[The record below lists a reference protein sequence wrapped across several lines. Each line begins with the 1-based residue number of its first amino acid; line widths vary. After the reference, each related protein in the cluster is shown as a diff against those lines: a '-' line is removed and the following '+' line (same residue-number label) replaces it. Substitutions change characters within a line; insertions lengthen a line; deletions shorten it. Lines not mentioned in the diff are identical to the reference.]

1 MEVINTIFSYYDK
14 LLATMS
20 PTYAVFISLFILIA
34 LAYSIYNFIK
44 GNVIWI
50 IAIIIF
56 IPATVPALKTLLKIF
71 VIIFEFLI
79 IKIKI

>member
-14 LLATMS
+14 LLSTMS
-20 PTYAVFISLFILIA
+20 PTYAGFLSLFVLLA

-44 GNVIWI
+44 GNIIWI
-50 IAIIIF
+50 VAIIIF
-56 IPATVPALKTLLKIF
+56 IPATIPALKTLLKILL
-71 VIIFEFLI
+71 IIFEFLI

>member
-1 MEVINTIFSYYDK
+1 
-14 LLATMS
+14 MS
-20 PTYAVFISLFILIA
+20 PTYAGFLSLFVLLA

-44 GNVIWI
+44 GNIIWI

-56 IPATVPALKTLLKIF
+56 IPTTIPALKTLLKILL
-71 VIIFEFLI
+71 IIFEFLI